1 MFVIFFIYSIV
12 KKIIIIPLLWQKM
25 LLLLLLMILS
35 TSPWGLSELWGGG
48 VPTLEIHH
56 SGPRIRCLLLRTLI
70 NPPRPP
76 LFFSYV
82 PSPPSSSTVL
92 LCMWSSVHPGVTRPR
107 PRIPI
112 KLRPLPPLIQHHR
125 SLTLPPLHRPHHACQ
140 ISVAAAPMLLPKYIL
155 AWPSAAVP
163 RLSGATTAH
172 APSPRPRTPSISV
185 TTNIL
190 EYLQLYSL
198 PYLGWLNAYFIFES

>member
-1 MFVIFFIYSIV
+1 MCYWIFFKHNYDNWYWLVKIGSFTYHFTGRNILTINTQVLLKGIRKWVTMTCRIISTNITIIPFHNDQTHVHHITINKCFINVFVIFFIYSIV

-82 PSPPSSSTVL
+82 PSPPSSS
-92 LCMWSSVHPGVTRPR
+92 SA
-107 PRIPI
+107 PI
-112 KLRPLPPLIQHHR
+112 SQ
-125 SLTLPPLHRPHHACQ
+125 
-140 ISVAAAPMLLPKYIL
+140 
-155 AWPSAAVP
+155 
-163 RLSGATTAH
+163 
-172 APSPRPRTPSISV
+172 
-185 TTNIL
+185 
-190 EYLQLYSL
+190 
-198 PYLGWLNAYFIFES
+198 